1 VKKPRKKTRR
11 GLPLDRAPKSK
22 TPRKKI
28 RRGPSAGHAP
38 NRGADVLPNLKKK
51 YQLRLPSQA
60 SNLEIVREFVSR
72 IARKVGF
79 SEDDVN
85 KIELAVDEAC
95 TNVIKHA
102 YGNDNKKPMDI
113 AIKVDLEKLTVLI
126 TDRGK
131 GFNPRKL
138 THPDMKEYLAKM
150 RVGGLGVYL
159 MKTLMDE
166 VEYDIQPGKR
176 NQLRMVKYYSK
187 DGEKTQ
193 MQVNAGA

>member
-1 VKKPRKKTRR
+1 MKKPRKKT
-11 GLPLDRAPKSK
+11 K
-22 TPRKKI
+22 
-28 RRGPSAGHAP
+28 RGPSPGRAP

-51 YQLRLPSQA
+51 YQLRIPSHA
-60 SNLEIVREFVSR
+60 GNLEIVRDFVSR

-79 SEDDVN
+79 NEDDVN

-102 YGNDNKKPMDI
+102 YGTDSKKLIDI
-113 AIKVDLEKLTVLI
+113 AIKVDLEKLTVMI
-126 TDRGK
+126 TDRGR
-131 GFNPRKL
+131 GFNPKKL
-138 THPDMKEYLAKM
+138 PQPDMKEYIAKM

-187 DGEKTQ
+187 DGEKRKVP
-193 MQVNAGA
+193 VNAGA